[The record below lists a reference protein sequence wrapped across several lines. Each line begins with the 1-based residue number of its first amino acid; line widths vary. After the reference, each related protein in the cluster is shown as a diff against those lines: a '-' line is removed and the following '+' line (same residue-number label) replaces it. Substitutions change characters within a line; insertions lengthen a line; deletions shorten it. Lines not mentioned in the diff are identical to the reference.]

1 MEKIFTN
8 AYGDPIKVGDRF
20 KLGDNI
26 FTIEKLRVIR
36 WAGLIA
42 TYRNLDGQIKKTN
55 LSSWVFD
62 GDKNVWINPK
72 RLSSTNE

>member
-8 AYGDPIKVGDRF
+8 AYGHPIKVGDRF
-20 KLGDNI
+20 KLDDNI
-26 FTIEKLRVIR
+26 FTIEKLRVVR

-55 LSSWVFD
+55 LSSWSY
-62 GDKNVWINPK
+62 DKDQKVWVPK
-72 RLSSTNE
+72 QKD